1 MASVWVDETDL
12 RLKMYDVMSVDK
24 DEDGACQRIANET
37 FTIAQETATIRNLY
51 TPKLRLKR
59 VACVDDAGKVAAI
72 KLALEYNRDHRDSI
86 HFTKMPRG
94 FKIIGIRGWRYTNGG
109 QMLHLNDFLIWKPP
123 PGWLS
128 VKELARRLEPQGA
141 NAGLNSRSR

>member
-1 MASVWVDETDL
+1 M
-12 RLKMYDVMSVDK
+12 
-24 DEDGACQRIANET
+24 
-37 FTIAQETATIRNLY
+37 
-51 TPKLRLKR
+51 
-59 VACVDDAGKVAAI
+59 AAI

-141 NAGLNSRSR
+141 NASLNSSRRMEEVKRRKPLPEEGRREARLGRKAFASYKLSPQSKAVPAS